1 MSFVAAAVIGA
12 GATLA
17 AGAIGASASSKAAKS
32 QANAAN
38 QAAQLQADAAQRQL
52 DFQREMFQTQREMQ
66 EPWRAAGVNALN
78 RIEMRE
84 DDVPGPFRAK
94 TGLPGAFTGQ
104 VNMMADPGYQFRL
117 SEGLKALDRQAAA
130 RGGLISGG
138 ALKAAQRYGQDYA
151 SGEYGNAY
159 NRALTEYNAAMQ
171 RSQMGYGRELDAYNA
186 EMQRSAAGYN
196 RLASMAGLGQTSV
209 GQIGSA
215 AQNYANLGSN
225 ALGTMGAAQA
235 GGITGAANARASGYM
250 GQANAL
256 ASGLGNIGSM
266 YMQGQMMNSLF
277 GGGGGG
283 GGYTPYGNSGYSYM
297 GPLSSIGQNYELG

>member
-17 AGAIGASASSKAAKS
+17 AGAIGASSSSKASKA

-84 DDVPGPFRAK
+84 DDVPGPFRA
-94 TGLPGAFTGQ
+94 TTAMPGAFTGQ

-138 ALKAAQRYGQDYA
+138 ALKAAGRYGQDYA
-151 SGEYGNAY
+151 SGEYQNAY

-235 GGITGAANARASGYM
+235 GGVTGAANARASGYM

-277 GGGGGG
+277 GSGGG
-283 GGYTPYGNSGYSYM
+283 GGYTPYGNTGYSYM